1 MAGVARA
8 LRPDQEVT
16 VALVGPHALVER
28 IVLAGLP
35 GAPGRAMHEM
45 PGAPAD
51 EIRRR
56 LLMAAYRS
64 EQEAP
69 DKVARLGGAADACLF
84 ASRAP
89 YEYARRAGVLSCPA
103 TYIQLGDGPLLAALR
118 EAAAAGHDLRVASFD
133 TLGRPEVERALSLLG
148 LPADGCHLHDDSA
161 SAAAVASFHARL
173 WRIGQTSAAV
183 TCMDEVARRLAS
195 AQVPAFII
203 QPTDAAISAALQIS
217 TLLARNRTL
226 ADSRLA
232 VALVEVPQ
240 LRDTSGKRAPR
251 PAREELRLTVHR
263 FLVQEARRIHAAVTP
278 VSDHSFMI
286 FATSGSLA
294 SGSVGDPA
302 FVTRARAVLGIALD
316 VGIGTGRTQREA
328 EDRARFML
336 GQPAAD
342 GRVAA
347 VSAPSAGSISPRDIA
362 QAPVAAGLGN
372 PGKQSQRP
380 ASVSRGARPATG
392 QAASLARQLHA
403 ERPLAAGQTD
413 AGRTDAGRTD
423 AGRTDAGQPPAGQM
437 PAGQRQPVDS
447 LSRLRGLETLAKL
460 AQRLAD
466 DATPV
471 VDAELTGQ
479 LLSVT
484 PRTARRQ
491 LRALVD
497 EGLALPLPPS
507 RSQHPGRPR
516 QAYRLVVE
524 KLERRAAL

>member
-1 MAGVARA
+1 MAGLARA

-45 PGAPAD
+45 PGVPAD
-51 EIRRR
+51 EVRRR

-118 EAAAAGHDLRVASFD
+118 EAATAGHDLRLASFD
-133 TLGRPEVERALSLLG
+133 TLSRPEVERALSLLG
-148 LPADGCHLHDDSA
+148 VPADSCHLHDDDA
-161 SAAAVASFHARL
+161 TAAAAASFHARL
-173 WRIGQTSAAV
+173 WRIGQTSVAL
-183 TCMDEVARRLAS
+183 TCLDEVARRLAA
-195 AQVPAFII
+195 AQVPAFTI

-240 LRDTSGKRAPR
+240 LRDAAGKRAPR
-251 PAREELRLTVHR
+251 QAREELRLTVHR
-263 FLVQEARRIHAAVTP
+263 FLVQEARRIHSAVTP
-278 VSDHSFMI
+278 VSDHGFLI

-294 SGSVGDPA
+294 SGSLGDPG
-302 FVTRARAVLGIALD
+302 FVTRARAVLGIALE

-336 GQPAAD
+336 SRPAAD
-342 GRVAA
+342 RRVPA
-347 VSAPSAGSISPRDIA
+347 
-362 QAPVAAGLGN
+362 VAAGAAGGIS
-372 PGKQSQRP
+372 PQDIPRAAGTASQGAAGRQP
-380 ASVSRGARPATG
+380 QRSASAAGDARPATR
-392 QAASLARQLHA
+392 LLHA
-403 ERPLAAGQTD
+403 ERPQA
-413 AGRTDAGRTD
+413 
-423 AGRTDAGQPPAGQM
+423 AGQPPAGQS
-437 PAGQRQPVDS
+437 PGQQLGQRPPIDS

-466 DATPV
+466 DAAPV

-524 KLERRAAL
+524 KLERRAL

>member
-1 MAGVARA
+1 MAGIARA

-35 GAPGRAMHEM
+35 GTPGRGMHEM
-45 PGAPAD
+45 PGAAGD
-51 EIRRR
+51 EARRR

-69 DKVARLGGAADACLF
+69 DKVARLGSAADACLF
-84 ASRAP
+84 ASRTP

-118 EAAAAGHDLRVASFD
+118 HAADEGLDLTGASFD
-133 TLGRPEVERALSLLG
+133 TLSRGEVERGLAVLG
-148 LPADGCHLHDDSA
+148 LPSDSAHLHDDIA

-173 WRIGQTSAAV
+173 WRIGQTAAAF
-183 TCMDEVARRLAS
+183 TCLEEVARRLAA
-195 AQVPAFII
+195 AQVPVVTI

-217 TLLARNRTL
+217 TLMASNRVL

-240 LRDTSGKRAPR
+240 LKDNSGRRAPR
-251 PAREELRLTVHR
+251 QAREELRLTVHR
-263 FLVQEARRIHAAVTP
+263 FLVQEARRIHGTVAP
-278 VSDHSFMI
+278 VSEHEFLM
-286 FATSGSLA
+286 FATSGSLTTA
-294 SGSVGDPA
+294 TTGDPPFA
-302 FVTRARAVLGIALD
+302 AKARAVLGIALN
-316 VGIGTGRTQREA
+316 VGVGTGRTQREA
-328 EDRARFML
+328 EDRAKL
-336 GQPAAD
+336 TLSQPAA
-342 GRVAA
+342 VT
-347 VSAPSAGSISPRDIA
+347 P
-362 QAPVAAGLGN
+362 AAGT
-372 PGKQSQRP
+372 PGASP
-380 ASVSRGARPATG
+380 A
-392 QAASLARQLHA
+392 AASQARRVLAAGADTGTPAGLARQLQAGHA
-403 ERPLAAGQTD
+403 GPT
-413 AGRTDAGRTD
+413 GRAVP
-423 AGRTDAGQPPAGQM
+423 AVPAGQH
-437 PAGQRQPVDS
+437 QPVDS
-447 LSRLRGLETLAKL
+447 LSRLRGLETLARL
-460 AQRLAD
+460 AQRLAV